1 MEVSLE
7 RMQSW
12 CHSGRVQ
19 LGCYLQTISWS
30 DGLGERE
37 TYADMNDYI
46 QKALNPQQGSC
57 SVMLNAFLMSFDQP

>member
-1 MEVSLE
+1 MSEEEMEVSLE

-30 DGLGERE
+30 DGKGERE
-37 TYADMNDYI
+37 TYADMNVYI
-46 QKALNPQQGSC
+46 QKAQYGS
-57 SVMLNAFLMSFDQP
+57 LG